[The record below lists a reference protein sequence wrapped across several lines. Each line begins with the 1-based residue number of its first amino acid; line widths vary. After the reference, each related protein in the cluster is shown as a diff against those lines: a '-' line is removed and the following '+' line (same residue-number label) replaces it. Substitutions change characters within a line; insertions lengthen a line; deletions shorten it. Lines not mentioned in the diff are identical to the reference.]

1 MSEYFRKPIVK
12 ILMLK
17 GQEGQSIK
25 SIEKTST
32 SGIVDTYTITLTD
45 GRTSTFTVTN
55 GGNGNEA
62 EIEKINKALE
72 TNTNNIAKLKQ
83 HPTVILGTSWTQDP
97 TNLYYTQ
104 TVSLSGIT
112 SNDNPPVDVVLSG
125 TLADMQAQQE
135 EWGKILKVETLT
147 DTLKFYANEAT
158 TVSLTVIV
166 KGV

>member
-45 GRTSTFTVTN
+45 GKTSTFTVTN

-62 EIEKINKALE
+62 EIEKINKDLE
-72 TNTNNIAKLKQ
+72 TITNDIAKLKQ
-83 HPTVILGTSWTQDP
+83 LPTVILGTSWVRDT
-97 TNLYYTQ
+97 TNGYYTQ
-104 TVSLSGIT
+104 TVALSGIT
-112 SNDNPPVDVVLSG
+112 SKVNPTIDVALSG
-125 TLADMQAQQE
+125 TLTEMQAKQE
-135 EWGKILKVETLT
+135 EWGKILKIETST
-147 DTLKFYANEAT
+147 DTLKFYASEAT
-158 TVSLTVIV
+158 TVSLNVIV

>member
-1 MSEYFRKPIVK
+1 
-12 ILMLK
+12 MLK

-45 GRTSTFTVTN
+45 GTTSTFTVTN

-83 HPTVILGTSWTQDP
+83 LNTVTLGTSWTQDT
-97 TNLYYTQ
+97 TNGYYTQ
-104 TVSLSGIT
+104 SVALSGIT
-112 SNDNPPVDVVLSG
+112 SSDNPTIDVVLSG
-125 TLADMQAQQE
+125 TLENMESQQE
-135 EWGKILKVETLT
+135 DWGKILKIETST
-147 DTLKFYANEAT
+147 DTLKFYASEAT
-158 TVSLTVIV
+158 TVSLNVIV